1 MNWEIGINIQR
12 LPCVKQIASGN
23 IMYSTGSSA
32 QYCDDLEGWDRGRGR
47 GYVYTHTQFTPWYS
61 RNQRNY
67 VP

>member
-32 QYCDDLEGWDRGRGR
+32 QCCDDLEGWDGGE
-47 GYVYTHTQFTPWYS
+47 GGDTCIHTPNSLHGTAET
-61 RNQRNY
+61 NA
-67 VP
+67 VL